1 MHQGTVM
8 QTKAAHLLG
17 FAGALA
23 VWAAPAG
30 WLWLGVFGMPVALLC
45 FVAGAAAMAV
55 AALALSGNL
64 AAPGFH
70 LATAGNKPAPGN
82 NLPLD

>member
-30 WLWLGVFGMPVALLC
+30 WLWLGVFGAPIALLC
-45 FVAGAAAMAV
+45 LVAGAAAIAV
-55 AALALSGNL
+55 AVLALSGGL
-64 AAPGFH
+64 AAPGFR
-70 LATAGNKPAPGN
+70 LATAGNKPSTP
-82 NLPLD
+82 PEME